1 MRYSWYVNKD
11 YMRDCLEHYRV
22 LYHAAVH
29 GPNRIKFNMIKYPN
43 LMEKKYMSSELE
55 DLEKIYRDQITEL
68 DQAIQVRMPNYLNIM
83 ENFVKMH
90 RERDEIK
97 YKLQNL
103 LEKMGKSESDGEED
117 EDGGDNG

>member
-1 MRYSWYVNKD
+1 MT
-11 YMRDCLEHYRV
+11 
-22 LYHAAVH
+22 
-29 GPNRIKFNMIKYPN
+29 
-43 LMEKKYMSSELE
+43 SELK

-97 YKLQNL
+97 YKLLNL
-103 LEKMGKSESDGEED
+103 LDKMGKSESDGEED

>member
-1 MRYSWYVNKD
+1 
-11 YMRDCLEHYRV
+11 
-22 LYHAAVH
+22 
-29 GPNRIKFNMIKYPN
+29 
-43 LMEKKYMSSELE
+43 MSSELE